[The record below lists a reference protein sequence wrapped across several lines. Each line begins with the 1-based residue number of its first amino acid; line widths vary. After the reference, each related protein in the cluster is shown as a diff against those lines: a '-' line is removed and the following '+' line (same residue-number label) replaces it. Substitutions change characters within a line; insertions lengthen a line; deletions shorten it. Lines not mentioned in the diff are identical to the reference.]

1 MVVVVVHPDSKG
13 GTAHRGGERSG
24 RVTRTCDAG
33 AQRRAPTAKGQA
45 AGAGAAVL
53 SPLARRAH
61 RAPASPTGQTS
72 RGSKLT
78 VRVDV
83 IATNI
88 ATNFVIATNSSW
100 TGQNLKVRMS
110 GQGPGQQP
118 PHGGGGRSGDSRGY
132 AGGNYYPP
140 GGQYPSSSMG
150 GDYGSGRYY
159 GGVGDAYAGG
169 TMPGG
174 NRGTGMGGGPG
185 HGTYGASAVPRQP
198 VRVRVHAG
206 ALHARVA
213 RRCPRLSAFLQA
225 VCLRAHAIACVC
237 VCVCVYV
244 CVTRAL
250 CVPQEQSTAPMHLTS
265 QQQRPQ
271 VPADAHAPSRSPSH
285 APTRARAV

>member
-1 MVVVVVHPDSKG
+1 
-13 GTAHRGGERSG
+13 
-24 RVTRTCDAG
+24 
-33 AQRRAPTAKGQA
+33 
-45 AGAGAAVL
+45 
-53 SPLARRAH
+53 
-61 RAPASPTGQTS
+61 
-72 RGSKLT
+72 
-78 VRVDV
+78 
-83 IATNI
+83 
-88 ATNFVIATNSSW
+88 
-100 TGQNLKVRMS
+100 MS

-237 VCVCVYV
+237 VCVCACV

>member
-100 TGQNLKVRMS
+100 TGQNLR
-110 GQGPGQQP
+110 
-118 PHGGGGRSGDSRGY
+118 
-132 AGGNYYPP
+132 
-140 GGQYPSSSMG
+140 
-150 GDYGSGRYY
+150 
-159 GGVGDAYAGG
+159 
-169 TMPGG
+169 
-174 NRGTGMGGGPG
+174 
-185 HGTYGASAVPRQP
+185 
-198 VRVRVHAG
+198 
-206 ALHARVA
+206 
-213 RRCPRLSAFLQA
+213 
-225 VCLRAHAIACVC
+225 
-237 VCVCVYV
+237 
-244 CVTRAL
+244 
-250 CVPQEQSTAPMHLTS
+250 
-265 QQQRPQ
+265 
-271 VPADAHAPSRSPSH
+271 
-285 APTRARAV
+285 